1 MGLDLYAGP
10 VSRYVAGDWKTIV
23 QQAGEAAGTP
33 VIVMRQNE
41 PADRVTDVNEV
52 TKAVA
57 NWRQGLIRSL
67 GLNEEWDEDV
77 GGDYYTDKPDWDGY
91 GAVVLMAA
99 YEEQPTLAPG
109 SKVRR
114 LLGSSVVP
122 AVAPAQF
129 PEAQAFKAAAQSP
142 SRYPTLLTG
151 AQWCLP
157 LVGGPMVFRAPSPN
171 GTPLTMG
178 HVSRLAEELALLNQ
192 RTLRLSAA
200 DMESA
205 RQAGPSEPGS
215 SVDATAPFGLSVLM
229 AAADFAASHRV
240 AWIMDY

>member
-10 VSRYVAGDWKTIV
+10 VSRYVAGDWKTII

-41 PADRVTDVNEV
+41 PSDRVTDTNEV
-52 TKAVA
+52 ASTVA
-57 NWRQGLIRSL
+57 SWRLALLRSL
-67 GLNEEWDEDV
+67 GLNEEWDEEAS
-77 GGDYYTDKPDWDGY
+77 GDYYTDKPDWDGY

-99 YEEQPTLAPG
+99 FDEQPTLAPG

-114 LLGSSVVP
+114 LLGSSLVP
-122 AVAPAQF
+122 AVMPRQF
-129 PEAQAFKAAAQSP
+129 PDAQAFKVASQSP
-142 SRYPTLLTG
+142 TRYPTLLSG
-151 AQWCLP
+151 AEWCLP
-157 LVGGPMVFRAPSPN
+157 LVGGPAVFRAPAPN
-171 GTPLTMG
+171 GNPTTMG
-178 HVSRLAEELALLNQ
+178 HVSRLADELDLLNQ

-205 RQAGPSEPGS
+205 RQAGPPEPGS

-229 AAADFAASHRV
+229 AVVAFAANHR
-240 AWIMDY
+240 ATWIMDY

>member
-1 MGLDLYAGP
+1 VGLDLYAGP

-41 PADRVTDVNEV
+41 PPDAVTDINEV
-52 TKAVA
+52 ANAVA
-57 NWRQGLIRSL
+57 SWRLGLIRSL

-77 GGDYYTDKPDWDGY
+77 GGEYYTDKPDWDGY

-99 YEEQPTLAPG
+99 YDEQPSLAPG

-122 AVAPAQF
+122 PVVPRQF
-129 PEAQAFKAAAQSP
+129 PEAQAFKTAAQSP
-142 SRYPTLLTG
+142 ARYPTLLMG
-151 AQWCLP
+151 AEWCLP
-157 LVGGPMVFRAPSPN
+157 VIGGPAVFRAPAPN
-171 GTPLTMG
+171 GNPIAMG
-178 HVSRLAEELALLNQ
+178 HVARLTDELTLLNQ

-205 RQAGPSEPGS
+205 RQAGPPEPES

-229 AAADFAASHRV
+229 AVADFAAKHRV

>member
-1 MGLDLYAGP
+1 VGLDIYAGP

-33 VIVMRQNE
+33 VIVMRHNE
-41 PADRVTDVNEV
+41 PSDRVTDVNEV
-52 TKAVA
+52 AKVIAT
-57 NWRQGLIRSL
+57 WRQGLIRSL

-77 GGDYYTDKPDWDGY
+77 AGEYYTDKPDWDGY

-99 YEEQPTLAPG
+99 YDEQPSLAPG

-122 AVAPAQF
+122 AVAPRQYS
-129 PEAQAFKAAAQSP
+129 EAQAFKAAAPSP
-142 SRYPTLLTG
+142 MRYPTILTG

-157 LVGGPMVFRAPSPN
+157 LVGGPTVFRAPSPN

-205 RQAGPSEPGS
+205 RRVGPPKPGS
-215 SVDATAPFGLSVLM
+215 SVDATAPFGFSVLT
-229 AAADFAASHRV
+229 AVADFAAAHRV

>member
-1 MGLDLYAGP
+1 VGLDIYAGP

-33 VIVMRQNE
+33 VIVMRHNE
-41 PADRVTDVNEV
+41 PSDRVTDVNEV
-52 TKAVA
+52 AKVIAT
-57 NWRQGLIRSL
+57 WRQGLIRSL
-67 GLNEEWDEDV
+67 SLNEEWDEDV
-77 GGDYYTDKPDWDGY
+77 AGEYYTDKPDWDGY

-99 YEEQPTLAPG
+99 YDEQPSLAPG

-122 AVAPAQF
+122 AVAPRQYS
-129 PEAQAFKAAAQSP
+129 EAQAFKAAAQSP
-142 SRYPTLLTG
+142 MRYPTLLTG

-157 LVGGPMVFRAPSPN
+157 LVGGPTVFRAPSPN

-205 RQAGPSEPGS
+205 RRVGPPKPGS
-215 SVDATAPFGLSVLM
+215 SVDATVPFGFSVLT
-229 AAADFAASHRV
+229 AVADFAAAHRV